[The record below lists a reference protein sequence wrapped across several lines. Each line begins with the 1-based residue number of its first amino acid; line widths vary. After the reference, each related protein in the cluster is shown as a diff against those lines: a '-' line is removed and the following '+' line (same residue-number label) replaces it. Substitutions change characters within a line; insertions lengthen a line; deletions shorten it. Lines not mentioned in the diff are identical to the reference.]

1 MSNDKEEK
9 LKALKLTV
17 DRLEKAYGKGTV
29 MKLGDKQ
36 VEAMQQMELYKKYGV
51 YYHPE
56 KEILILQTCWPIGTD
71 WKRLLVYATRP

>member
-36 VEAMQQMELYKKYGV
+36 VEAVEVISTGSVGLDIALGV
-51 YYHPE
+51 N
-56 KEILILQTCWPIGTD
+56 
-71 WKRLLVYATRP
+71 